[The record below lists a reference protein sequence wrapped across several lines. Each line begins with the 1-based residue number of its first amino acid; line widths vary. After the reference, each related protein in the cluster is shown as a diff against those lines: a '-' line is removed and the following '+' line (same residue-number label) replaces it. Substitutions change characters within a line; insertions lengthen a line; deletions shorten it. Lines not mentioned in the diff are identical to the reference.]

1 MARKITFDGKE
12 LYFPDYFTDDQILD
26 RIDEIR
32 ALERTGT
39 QDANYGEALQ
49 RGFAKGLPGIARLGA
64 GAVGLAGDV
73 ADLIPG
79 VEGTLDDTEQSIRD
93 FADDATLQLGGESV
107 GDVSDTFLE
116 KVVEGVGKAPGMAL
130 EFAPTMAIP
139 AGKIGQI
146 GKSAVGFAAHGA
158 LSEGGRGL
166 GAVGG
171 GALRGAGEGAL
182 FAGVGKAVSGF
193 PTEIGRRLGHFA
205 GTAGAITG
213 IGAAYG
219 APLEDS
225 LAEGLGMGAF
235 GLIGRGHGDKN
246 KVDADHARY
255 LAVLSRA
262 DQMMKENPGL
272 DKPQAIKLAA
282 REAEAQQTA
291 EYEPKSQSYK
301 DRMEDLGKEA
311 AEKPLTVNQL
321 ALEEQ
326 ANAGWDKSW
335 PFIPQDMGNA
345 DFRRAI
351 KNDPGISD
359 AVKLQMFSAAEKL
372 GVITKESLT
381 YEATPLEHRQKQ
393 TEWVDGKPVI
403 KEELPP
409 LSPKMENLQ
418 PSFNNIRM
426 GEFGE
431 AVDNVSDSF
440 IETRLRYDPM
450 SYKKHVQQWENLKPQ
465 DIAILRKAM
474 GKEVTEHNFVK
485 MQYLAKEMMGEISLQ
500 IDQGKKALAEA
511 KATGNPDRIGAA
523 ETWLQESRRD
533 FEDSLAVFA
542 GLGREWKHAGK
553 ARAAIMA
560 KMPVGE
566 RALQTIAKADKV
578 ARLSPEMI
586 DAIRED
592 PTNWKA
598 AHEAIKAASDIR
610 TSDYVYEAWINGLL
624 SGPPTHAVNAISN
637 ALTQVM
643 STVERGIAPGADYF
657 RYMLDG
663 GKTPRERFA
672 SEFFGDL
679 AGWGAGIK
687 KGLPIALR
695 ALRDETFMQE
705 VPTTLEHNKQ
715 ATIPGAAGQAI
726 RQPSSIL
733 RASDMFFKAIAS
745 QRELHAI
752 AYRMAAKKGL
762 SGKAKAEYIKDI
774 LDNPDVTM
782 IEQMGRASGG
792 KQESL
797 GEVSIAERMKE
808 AEEMQ
813 TFTNP
818 LGVVGR
824 VFLEAKKKIPGFRWV
839 IPFVRTPANIL
850 KYGLK
855 RTPLGLLDSVKKY
868 AEYRNGTL
876 EAGAVADSAAAS
888 LLGTSIT
895 AAIVSMAQEG
905 FITGG
910 GPADWNENANKRA
923 SGWQPYSIRNP
934 LPIGANDQWVSYS
947 RVEPLAIIMGMAADF
962 VEAAESDELDA
973 DKIVTAVKENLTN
986 KTFLA
991 GLEGL
996 TKAWGDPDQYMS
1008 KYFKTMVGS
1017 MVPAIVGQGTNI
1029 ADPYSRMSSAFGVTE
1044 GIPDVWAGRIPG
1056 LSEKLP
1062 IRYSNTGEPI
1072 ERARRV
1078 GGSIIGEDAA
1088 RGISPFSISQI
1099 DPSRKLERNMD
1110 ELSGYEGVPPP
1121 MPKRSKRIPIG
1132 PGQKKNLKLTE
1143 SEYEVYMDS
1152 RRKATEVLRK
1162 IVNQPDWD
1170 RKDPFVRAKI
1180 IKTIYSKFDSVAG
1193 NKVNL
1198 MLRQR
1203 MKNG

>member
-116 KVVEGVGKAPGMAL
+116 KVAEGVGKAPGMAL

-282 REAEAQQTA
+282 REAEAQMTA
-291 EYEPKSQSYK
+291 EFDPASETY
-301 DRMEDLGKEA
+301 
-311 AEKPLTVNQL
+311 
-321 ALEEQ
+321 Q
-326 ANAGWDKSW
+326 A
-335 PFIPQDMGNA
+335 
-345 DFRRAI
+345 
-351 KNDPGISD
+351 
-359 AVKLQMFSAAEKL
+359 QM
-372 GVITKESLT
+372 
-381 YEATPLEHRQKQ
+381 LEHRQKQ

-409 LSPKMENLQ
+409 LSTKMESLQ

-426 GEFGE
+426 GEFGK

-511 KATGNPDRIGAA
+511 KAYGNPDRIGAA

-695 ALRDETFMQE
+695 AMRDETFMQE

-895 AAIVSMAQEG
+895 AAIVSMAHEG

-923 SGWQPYSIRNP
+923 TGWQPYSIRNP

-1180 IKTIYSKFDSVAG
+1180 IKTVYSKFDSVAG

-1198 MLRQR
+1198 MLKQR

>member
-235 GLIGRGHGDKN
+235 GLFGRGHGDKN

-255 LAVLSRA
+255 LAVLARA
-262 DQMMKENPGL
+262 DQMMKENLGL

-282 REAEAQQTA
+282 REAEAQMTA
-291 EYEPKSQSYK
+291 EFDPASETY
-301 DRMEDLGKEA
+301 
-311 AEKPLTVNQL
+311 
-321 ALEEQ
+321 Q
-326 ANAGWDKSW
+326 A
-335 PFIPQDMGNA
+335 
-345 DFRRAI
+345 
-351 KNDPGISD
+351 
-359 AVKLQMFSAAEKL
+359 QM
-372 GVITKESLT
+372 
-381 YEATPLEHRQKQ
+381 LEHRQKQ
-393 TEWVDGKPVI
+393 TELVDGKPVI
-403 KEELPP
+403 KEELPH

-418 PSFNNIRM
+418 PAFNNIRM

-431 AVDNVSDSF
+431 AVNNVSDSF

-511 KATGNPDRIGAA
+511 KAFGNPDRIGAA

-679 AGWGAGIK
+679 AGWGTGIK

-695 ALRDETFMQE
+695 AMRDETFMQE

-824 VFLEAKKKIPGFRWV
+824 VFLEAKKKIRGFRWV

-895 AAIVSMAQEG
+895 AAIVSMAHEG

-923 SGWQPYSIRNP
+923 TGWQPYSIRNP

-1099 DPSRKLERNMD
+1099 DPSRKLERDMD

-1180 IKTIYSKFDSVAG
+1180 IKTVYSKFDSVAG

>member
-139 AGKIGQI
+139 AGKLGQI

-235 GLIGRGHGDKN
+235 GLFGRGHGDKN

-255 LAVLSRA
+255 LAVLARA
-262 DQMMKENPGL
+262 DQMMKENLGL

-282 REAEAQQTA
+282 REAEAQMTA
-291 EYEPKSQSYK
+291 EFDPASETY
-301 DRMEDLGKEA
+301 
-311 AEKPLTVNQL
+311 
-321 ALEEQ
+321 Q
-326 ANAGWDKSW
+326 A
-335 PFIPQDMGNA
+335 
-345 DFRRAI
+345 
-351 KNDPGISD
+351 
-359 AVKLQMFSAAEKL
+359 QM
-372 GVITKESLT
+372 
-381 YEATPLEHRQKQ
+381 LEHRQKQ
-393 TEWVDGKPVI
+393 TELVDGKPVI
-403 KEELPP
+403 KEELPH

-418 PSFNNIRM
+418 PAFNNIRM

-431 AVDNVSDSF
+431 AVNNVSDSF

-511 KATGNPDRIGAA
+511 KAFGNPDRIGAA

-679 AGWGAGIK
+679 AGWGTGIK

-695 ALRDETFMQE
+695 AMRDETFMQE

-824 VFLEAKKKIPGFRWV
+824 VFLEAKKKIRGFRWV

-895 AAIVSMAQEG
+895 AAIVSMAHEG

-923 SGWQPYSIRNP
+923 TGWQPYSIRNP

-1099 DPSRKLERNMD
+1099 DPSRKLERDMD

-1180 IKTIYSKFDSVAG
+1180 IKTVYSKFDSVAG